1 MSRETAAPGMAERF
15 RGFLPVVV
23 DLETGGFDPQQHAL
37 LELAVVTLC
46 INAKARW
53 QIDETLS
60 RHITPFPGARLDPES
75 MRVNGIQVEHPFRRQ
90 IAVEE
95 TQALREAFS
104 LVRAKIR
111 QHGCSRAIL
120 TGHNAAFDLDFLKA
134 AAERNGVRR
143 NPFHPFSTFDTVT
156 LAGLAYGQ
164 TVLSRAVQASG
175 GQWDAQQAHH
185 AHYDAEQTAKLFC
198 RILNG
203 WEEKNGARNGARNG
217 KGARGGGPEN

>member
-1 MSRETAAPGMAERF
+1 MSGDAGGSGIANRF

-37 LELAVVTLC
+37 LELSVVTLC
-46 INAKARW
+46 INASARW
-53 QIDETLS
+53 QIDETLT

-75 MRVNGIQVEHPFRRQ
+75 MRVNGIQVEHPFRQQ

-95 TQALREAFS
+95 AQVLSEAFS
-104 LVRAKIR
+104 LVRTKIK

-134 AAERNGVRR
+134 AAQRNGIKR
-143 NPFHPFSTFDTVT
+143 NPFHPFSTFDTVS

-175 GQWDAQQAHH
+175 GQWDTEQAHN
-185 AHYDAEQTAKLFC
+185 AHYDAAQTAQLFC
-198 RILNG
+198 RIINHWEAQNG
-203 WEEKNGARNGARNG
+203 RAQDARDYA
-217 KGARGGGPEN
+217 PEN